1 MLKDAKVTTREENE
15 LLTRTDPGTSMGNYL
30 RSFWIPCMVQS
41 EVPQSDEPPV
51 RLRLLGEDL
60 VVFRDTNGNIGVLE
74 ERCPHRQASLFFGR
88 NEEAGLRC
96 VYHGWKFDTA
106 GNCLDMPNEP
116 ATSDFKTRVK
126 AVSYPARL
134 GGGILWVFMGAQSNI
149 AEFPDFEWMD
159 LPPEKLYVSRWEQE
173 CNSIQAMEGE
183 LDAAHVSFLHRRVD
197 QIHERKTALS
207 GGYFQEDRSPR
218 WHVKDTDYGFIAA
231 SQRSV
236 EEDKAY
242 WRMNQ
247 FLLPFYTM
255 ITSEP
260 GSARMT
266 RMWVPKDD
274 THCWVIALN
283 FRHEHELL
291 ETELSMWRNGE
302 MVHRKV
308 IPGTTQPIETRAN
321 DYLIDRDAQRR
332 LTFTGIE
339 GVRAQDA
346 MATESAGPI
355 VDRTKENLGTSDIAV
370 VRMRRRLMS
379 EAKSLRDSG
388 KVPLPAKNG
397 KVYRVRAHQTV
408 LSREQ
413 AFDEVDEVLAA
424 MRA

>member
-1 MLKDAKVTTREENE
+1 MTTREDNE
-15 LLTRTDPGTSMGNYL
+15 LLTQTDRGTAMGAYL
-30 RSFWIPCMVQS
+30 RSFWIPCMVQR
-41 EVPQSDEPPV
+41 EVPISDGPPV

-60 VVFRDTNGNIGVLE
+60 VVFRDTNGRVGVLE
-74 ERCPHRQASLFFGR
+74 EHCPHRQASLFFGR

-106 GNCLDMPNEP
+106 GTCLDMPNEP
-116 ATSDFKTRVK
+116 PTSDYKTKIK
-126 AVSYPARL
+126 AVAYPAREA
-134 GGGILWVFMGAQSNI
+134 GGLLWVFMGQHDKM
-149 AEFPDFEWMD
+149 AELPDFEWMG
-159 LPPEKLYVSRWEQE
+159 LPAEKLYASRWEQE

-197 QIHERKTALS
+197 QLDEKKNALS
-207 GGYFQEDRSPR
+207 GSYFQEDRSPR

-260 GSARMT
+260 GNARMT
-266 RMWVPKDD
+266 RMWVPMDD
-274 THCWVIALN
+274 THCWVIAIN
-283 FRHEHELL
+283 FRHDRAMSEQELA
-291 ETELSMWRNGE
+291 MWRNGE

-308 IPGTTQPIETRAN
+308 IPGTTQPVETRAN
-321 DYLIDRDAQRR
+321 DYLIDREAQKRSS
-332 LTFTGIE
+332 FTGIA

-355 VDRTKENLGTSDIAV
+355 VDRTKEHLGTSDIAI
-370 VRMRRRLMS
+370 VRMRRRLLA
-379 EAKSLRDSG
+379 EARALRDSG
-388 KVPLPAKNG
+388 KQPLPAASC
-397 KVYRVRAHQTV
+397 KVYRVRAHQAV
-408 LSREQ
+408 LARTQ
-413 AFDEVDEVLAA
+413 MFDEEDEVVAA
-424 MRA
+424 MRS